1 MAKKYN
7 AIYQSTSA
15 KDDINGGINELFIN
29 IGKRILDPNA
39 EISTILTKEE
49 YKKRGQKKLKDQIK
63 NEQKKKKGC
72 C

>member
-7 AIYQSTSA
+7 AIFQSTSA
-15 KDDINGGINELFIN
+15 KDEINGGINELFIN

-49 YKKRGQKKLKDQIK
+49 YKKREQKKLKDKIK
-63 NEQKKKKGC
+63 NEKKKKGC

>member
-7 AIYQSTSA
+7 AIFQNTSA
-15 KDDINGGINELFIN
+15 KDENNSGINELFIN
-29 IGKRILDPNA
+29 IGKRVLDPNA

-49 YKKRGQKKLKDQIK
+49 YKKKKQQKLKETIK
-63 NEQKKKKGC
+63 NQNKKKGC

>member
-7 AIYQSTSA
+7 AIFQNTSA

-29 IGKRILDPNA
+29 IGKRILDPNV

-49 YKKRGQKKLKDQIK
+49 YKKKEQQKS
-63 NEQKKKKGC
+63 EKKYSAS
-72 C
+72 

>member
-7 AIYQSTSA
+7 AIFQITSA
-15 KDDINGGINELFIN
+15 KDENNGGINELFIN

-49 YKKRGQKKLKDQIK
+49 YKKREQKKLKDKIK
-63 NEQKKKKGC
+63 NEKKKKGC

>member
-7 AIYQSTSA
+7 AIFQNTSA

-29 IGKRILDPNA
+29 IGKRILDPNV

-49 YKKRGQKKLKDQIK
+49 YKKKEQQKLKEKIK
-63 NEQKKKKGC
+63 NEKKKKGC

>member
-1 MAKKYN
+1 MAKNYN
-7 AIYQSTSA
+7 AIFQTTSA
-15 KDDINGGINELFIN
+15 KDEIYGGINELFIN

-49 YKKRGQKKLKDQIK
+49 YKKKGQQKLKDQIK
-63 NEQKKKKGC
+63 KEKKKKGC

>member
-7 AIYQSTSA
+7 AIFQKTSA
-15 KDDINGGINELFIN
+15 KDENNGGINELFIN
-29 IGKRILDPNA
+29 IGKRVLDPNA

-49 YKKRGQKKLKDQIK
+49 YKKKKQQKLKETIK
-63 NEQKKKKGC
+63 NEKKKKGC